1 MDNIEWFEV
10 SYEIYLTLK
19 KLKTIDLINAKRTMV
34 KSGKIY
40 FSVGVSIGL
49 IQKMIE
55 IYKENKDLETVS
67 AKMQLPL
74 PFIKKILS
82 IKGELTC

>member
-1 MDNIEWFEV
+1 MDDIEYFEV

-19 KLKTIDLINAKRTMV
+19 KLKMVDLKNAKKTMV

-40 FSVGVSIGL
+40 FSVGVSVGL
-49 IQKMIE
+49 IQKMTR
-55 IYKENKDLETVS
+55 IYKKNNDLEVVS

-74 PFIKKILS
+74 PFIKKILD
-82 IKGELTC
+82 IKGELIC